1 MKKTI
6 YSFLI
11 ALAAA
16 SAGTSCTDERFWSD
30 DDIIGDGEAR
40 IAATATF
47 KSFTPGLQ
55 DSRTVGTALDGI
67 SSLTVYAFDQTGK
80 KLIASKSFAA
90 DELTPLEN
98 NTTKPSGSTPEPAT
112 VSTAKVKFE
121 FPLEYGKYKIYA
133 VANADMTGKT
143 VTDEASLKAIA
154 FDWQSDI
161 TKNAQMFGW
170 FDAKDASDIK
180 DPRGF
185 DAPPVT
191 VNKKDMPLTAWLVRL
206 ASKITVSYDASKLKG
221 NVFIFLKS
229 VQIKDIPESCTL
241 GESNTPTESQLI
253 HDGEIHYY
261 YDRKKYPDGP
271 KTTDYI
277 PGTYPATLTMSTK
290 DFGSDHSHEAEALFF
305 YENNQGT
312 GKNKGQDVIVNGSA
326 DLSQGNFGTP
336 GADGKGDGKI
346 DFPDGNKKDPNT
358 GFKDEKR
365 AGTYIE
371 VKAFYRSNE
380 PDRLGQGEITY
391 RFMLGKDTK
400 TDYNAERNYHY
411 KLTLKFNGY
420 ANDVDW
426 HIDYTP
432 EPDIYIPNPYYIS
445 YLYDKSMTLPVQV
458 TGEMEGTLTAK
469 ITENDWMPYDYEN
482 QKSAPTSQYYAPGS
496 LNYDYTQKLYNGF
509 LSLRNTGHTVTVG
522 GKESASG
529 ADAFNKNFWD
539 TAHKGDRS
547 YNITPGTYESDEGD
561 GEYKVEYKKNEDNT
575 EDKNVRIFNIP
586 LYTRAKNLVKA
597 SGYTGNNPYVSYQ
610 RKAKV
615 EFTAKLKNPATG
627 EFREVKKTVDIVQV
641 RRVVNPKGIWRASKD
656 DGVFHVHLLRLET
669 EFTTDPWQSTG
680 EFQTFKSQG
689 PWTAEVM
696 VEGGDKSRG
705 WIKLS
710 GVGRS
715 TLESDGKIHGENGSD
730 IEFDYKPNGTIG
742 DNEVRYGIIKVRYHN
757 LTCEHLIFVRQGYAP
772 IAVSTTGKYNRKWNT
787 FNMRSRYEMATSP
800 CEEGSMFRFLA
811 WSMPINAV
819 NNRENAPYDADPDEN
834 GLWIYPQTSGAGTK
848 WSDIKASEEE
858 LKEKRFWGM
867 AGNYSDNWRVAMVD
881 DYLDLYNDPNVQYG
895 FGILYDGQADGVQVP
910 VKDAYSYYYDQPL
923 GANGKGRGMRGI
935 FVYNETS
942 GAQIFLPAGASG
954 YGRRKANAIN
964 AATNFYPGMLHYA
977 NRNIEM
983 QQNGSDVPYYR
994 PLLWD
999 LYRRPGGVYWC
1010 YQKVEDPIPGNSDAT
1025 KAWGW
1030 DFNYITF
1037 DFYPASE
1044 GNILGS
1050 VTNSDALFIRCVQ
1063 RP

>member
-16 SAGTSCTDERFWSD
+16 SAVTSCTDERFWSD

-90 DELTPLEN
+90 DQLTKLEN

-112 VSTAKVKFE
+112 VSTARVKFE

-161 TKNAQMFGW
+161 TKNSQMFGW
-170 FDAKDASDIK
+170 FDTKDPSAIK

-185 DAPPVT
+185 DAPTVT

-206 ASKITVSYDASKLKG
+206 ASKVTVSYDASKLKG

-229 VQIKDIPESCTL
+229 VQVKDIPASCTL
-241 GESNTPTESQLI
+241 GQSNTPTESQLV

-261 YDRKKYPDGP
+261 YDATKGEP
-271 KTTDYI
+271 KEADFN
-277 PGTYPATLTMSTK
+277 PNTYPAVLTQHVN
-290 DFGSDHSHEAEALFF
+290 DFGSDHSHEADALFF

-312 GKNKGQDVIVNGSA
+312 GKNKGQDVIVNGTD
-326 DLSQGNFGTP
+326 DLSQGNFGKP

-346 DFPDGNKKDPNT
+346 DFPDGNDKSPNT
-358 GFKDEKR
+358 GYKDEKR

-426 HIDYTP
+426 HIEYEQ
-432 EPDIYIPNPYYIS
+432 EPGIYLPNPYYIS

-458 TGEMEGTLTAK
+458 TGKMKPGTQLEAR
-469 ITENDWMPYDYEN
+469 IVENDWMPYDYEK
-482 QKSAPTSQYYAPGS
+482 QEYAPESQYYAPGS
-496 LNYDYTQKLYNGF
+496 MNYDYTQQLWNGF

-522 GKESASG
+522 QGTGA
-529 ADAFNKNFWD
+529 ADANDFNKNFWNN
-539 TAHKGDRS
+539 AKKGERD
-547 YNITPGTYESDEGD
+547 YEITPGSYSSPDGD
-561 GEYKVEYKKNEDNT
+561 YTVSLPDPQNQDIRVF
-575 EDKNVRIFNIP
+575 NVPF
-586 LYTRAKNLVKA
+586 YTRAKNLVKA

-615 EFTAKLKNPATG
+615 AFTAWLWSSEKNDY
-627 EFREVKKTVDIVQV
+627 VKVTENVDIVQV
-641 RRVVNPKGIWRASKD
+641 RRVVNPKGIWRASNE
-656 DGVFHVHLLRLET
+656 DGVFHVHLVRLET

-696 VEGGDKSRG
+696 VEGGDNANG

-710 GVGRS
+710 GSGRS

-730 IEFDYKPNGTIG
+730 IEFDYKPSGTIG

-772 IAVSTTGKYNRKWNT
+772 IAVSTSGTYNRKWYS
-787 FNMRSRYEMATSP
+787 FNMRSRSEMATSP
-800 CEEGSMFRFLA
+800 CEEGSLFRFLA

-819 NNRENAPYDADPDEN
+819 NNRENAPYDANPATN
-834 GLWIYPQTSGAGTK
+834 GLWIYPQASGAGTQ
-848 WSDIKASEEE
+848 WSDIKAADDEYPPSGYYWGVPTVP
-858 LKEKRFWGM
+858 KEKQ
-867 AGNYSDNWRVAMVD
+867 RVAMVE
-881 DYLDLYNDPNVQYG
+881 DYLDLYNDPDVQYG
-895 FGILYDGQADGVQVP
+895 FGILYDGQADGVQIP
-910 VKDAYSYYYDQPL
+910 VKDAYSYYYDAPK
-923 GANGKGRGMRGI
+923 GANDKGRGMRGC
-935 FVYNETS
+935 FVYNEKT
-942 GAQIFLPAGASG
+942 GAQIFLPIGASG
-954 YGRRKANAIN
+954 YGRRKYSNISSYN
-964 AATNFYPGMLHYA
+964 VFYSGELHYA

-983 QQNGSDVPYYR
+983 QKNSTDVPYYR

-999 LYRRPGGVYWC
+999 LYRRPGGMYWC
-1010 YQKVEDPIPGNSDAT
+1010 YRVHSNPIPGDNDAKNS
-1025 KAWGW
+1025 WGW

-1037 DFYPASE
+1037 DFYPLSK
-1044 GNILGS
+1044 GNIMNDAYTS
-1050 VTNSDALFIRCVQ
+1050 SDALFIRCVQ
-1063 RP
+1063 RE